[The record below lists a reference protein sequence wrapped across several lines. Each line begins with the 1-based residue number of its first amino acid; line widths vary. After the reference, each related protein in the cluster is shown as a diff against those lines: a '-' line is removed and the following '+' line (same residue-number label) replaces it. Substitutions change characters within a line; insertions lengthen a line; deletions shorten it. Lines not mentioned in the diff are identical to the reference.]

1 MSWMH
6 CLAKPESDRAR
17 ISGHHPT
24 LTAWS
29 AFYFGF
35 RLLLRV
41 YFGWLSGYPVPG
53 RSWPPTDRR
62 RWTTSVF
69 GDATKTWDPRIH
81 LTAVRKA
88 VFGPWLQHTFFC
100 AVTNKKCKW
109 GLGPW
114 LALDCVRKNDL
125 LKARDLG
132 RYEHW
137 PNSTLLSFHIGMTC
151 YAICP
156 LTNAMLYASG
166 YYVRYVYVSLFFY
179 WLLSQTVNVASSEA
193 LKVLTEM
200 SWVFGRIGFAIPD
213 DGVALKWLDTL
224 WI

>member
-1 MSWMH
+1 MH

-100 AVTNKKCKW
+100 AVINKKCKW

-114 LALDCVRKNDL
+114 LALDCVRKRDL

-137 PNSTLLSFHIGMTC
+137 RNSTFLSFHIGS
-151 YAICP
+151 CP
-156 LTNAMLYASG
+156 LTNAMLYVSD
-166 YYVRYVYVSLFFY
+166 YYVRYVCVLVFLLATKSDCQCSILRSTEGADRDELSLWKE
-179 WLLSQTVNVASSEA
+179 WLCH
-193 LKVLTEM
+193 
-200 SWVFGRIGFAIPD
+200 SW
-213 DGVALKWLDTL
+213 W
-224 WI
+224 